1 MQLHQYI
8 PAALQKIGLLNRPT
22 KRPHLL
28 LPITLGIAFVIG
40 LGVSVWLYN
49 DLENRKEVKLEVT
62 FVEPRQAVVFWK
74 TEKPSVGYVRY
85 GDTKHRRNL
94 RAEQTSS
101 IPSEIHAVVL
111 ENVPLDGFY
120 ISIHTDSDSPLFW
133 PAPRQIK
140 YDHTTIE

>member
-1 MQLHQYI
+1 MSIQQYI
-8 PAALQKIGLLNRPT
+8 SAALQKIGLQ
-22 KRPHLL
+22 KRPAKKPRLV
-28 LPITLGIAFVIG
+28 LPIILGLAFVLG

-49 DLENRKEVKLEVT
+49 DLENRKDTKVEVT

-74 TEKPSVGYVRY
+74 TEKPSIGHVLY
-85 GDTKHRRNL
+85 GENKHGRSM

-101 IPSEIHAVVL
+101 TPSEIHAVVL

-120 ISIHTDSDSPLFW
+120 ISIHTDTDSPFFW
-133 PAPRQIK
+133 PTPRQIK